1 VCGPEGEV
9 FFLLTTTT
17 TEERYVRYKM
27 VDELPDRVV
36 AAALS
41 MSVEK
46 LQAMKATLRGKI
58 KDHFTD

>member
-1 VCGPEGEV
+1 MSTDAILPKRD
-9 FFLLTTTT
+9 FFFNIVISHT
-17 TEERYVRYKM
+17 
-27 VDELPDRVV
+27 DRVV